1 VASRLPQS
9 QIEGGSRAAA
19 LGAVVAAWRSSRR
32 WWPHNSPQVVGQH
45 GDVGRLDEEEAV
57 VGQGGFGSRAAGAE
71 RRGSAGRLA
80 EEEEAAGQGS
90 SNGWVRRRRRWLG
103 ERQGGGVGKRQGG
116 GGGSVCSKEVAAVR
130 ENRSVG
136 TIKKLKKELGGFQTR
151 PSTNIGEP

>member
-19 LGAVVAAWRSSRR
+19 LGAVVATWRSSRR

-57 VGQGGFGSRAAGAE
+57 VGQGGFGSRAARAE

-90 SNGWVRRRRRWLG
+90 SNGRVRRRRRWLG
-103 ERQGGGVGKRQGG
+103 ERQGG